1 MYPAANSE
9 SFFAE
14 DFDEW
19 KAAHTD
25 CVTRSSVQAV
35 FQKKKDELARVK
47 LELEQ
52 VKKAKTVMETEL
64 TEELRLQAG
73 RLKEVQDKL
82 DEDSARATSLEQ
94 QVETLKA
101 KPAEWLRE
109 LRWINE
115 QMAGESSLWVFSP
128 VFFYEYLFSDSV
140 GLTWP

>member
-1 MYPAANSE
+1 M
-9 SFFAE
+9 
-14 DFDEW
+14 
-19 KAAHTD
+19 
-25 CVTRSSVQAV
+25 VRSSVQAAL
-35 FQKKKDELARVK
+35 QKQKDELKRVK

-52 VKKAKTVMETEL
+52 VKKAKADMETGL

-82 DEDSARATSLEQ
+82 DEDSARATSLEK

-101 KPAEWLRE
+101 KPAEWLSE
-109 LRWINE
+109 LRWIND

-128 VFFYEYLFSDSV
+128 VLFCEYLLSDSV

>member
-1 MYPAANSE
+1 M
-9 SFFAE
+9 
-14 DFDEW
+14 
-19 KAAHTD
+19 
-25 CVTRSSVQAV
+25 TRSSVQAV

-82 DEDSARATSLEQ
+82 DEDSARAASLEQ
-94 QVETLKA
+94 QVENLKA

>member
-1 MYPAANSE
+1 M
-9 SFFAE
+9 FAE
-14 DFDEW
+14 DFAEW

-25 CVTRSSVQAV
+25 CVTRSSVQAA

-82 DEDSARATSLEQ
+82 DEDSARA
-94 QVETLKA
+94 A
-101 KPAEWLRE
+101 
-109 LRWINE
+109 
-115 QMAGESSLWVFSP
+115 
-128 VFFYEYLFSDSV
+128 
-140 GLTWP
+140 

>member
-1 MYPAANSE
+1 M
-9 SFFAE
+9 FAE
-14 DFDEW
+14 DFAEW
-19 KAAHTD
+19 KASHSY
-25 CVTRSSVQAV
+25 CVVRSSHQAAL
-35 FQKKKDELARVK
+35 QKERNELARVK
-47 LELEQ
+47 LEREQ

-73 RLKEVQDKL
+73 RMKEVQDKL